1 MSLGLNRSVGQTF
14 IHYNFYIDNDTK
26 ASVGRAPEDPFITE
40 SSVDSILQGDESK
53 RLLQGDQAEGWCK
66 IAWGLYVYCKSLVNA
81 GMRIMLSL
89 KWGDRYIGVN
99 LLFSLDCTQ
108 RAPSP
113 GRSEEVGGL
122 PVIVQEEDD
131 EPDSPPPPL
140 PIPSHRFRERIYT
153 V

>member
-14 IHYNFYIDNDTK
+14 IHYSFYINNARN
-26 ASVGRAPEDPFITE
+26 ASVDRAPEGPFITE
-40 SSVDSILQGDESK
+40 SSVESTWQGHEST

-66 IAWGLYVYCKSLVNA
+66 IAWGLYIYCRTLLNT

-99 LLFSLDCTQ
+99 VVVSLDCTQ
-108 RAPSP
+108 TAPSP

-122 PVIVQEEDD
+122 PVIVQEEDY

-140 PIPSHRFRERIYT
+140 PSQSHRFRERIYT